1 MAGEAQSARGE
12 WRRHWPLVIASMF
25 GMSVY
30 TVVSYS
36 LGTFIEPLETEFGW
50 SRAQISSGLTIFTLT
65 AVIGAPLM
73 GAAIDRFGTRRI
85 AVGGLFLYALA
96 LSSFSLANGSYAQWL
111 LLWTIFALL
120 ALSIKSVV
128 WSAAVSSVFV
138 NGRGMAIAVVL
149 SGTAISQTLA
159 PYSAAVLIDN
169 FGWRMAYVLIGLGW
183 GGFTLG
189 LVLAF
194 FFDARELGKAA
205 ASAGPKAPAAA
216 RPGGLTLR
224 EALHDQRILRIAAA
238 EVFFSAIASG
248 VMIHMVPILSDA
260 GVDRSRAVEIAAL
273 AGIAGITGKLLAGWL
288 LDKVQGSAVPFTSFA
303 VQALGYFLLLN
314 LFGSLPL
321 LMLGVGVVGFTVGAS
336 LQVTTYLIS
345 RYAGLRNFGKIFGGI
360 TSMMMVGASIGPL
373 LAGYIFD
380 TQGSYTPLLT
390 GAIPVALACSMLF
403 LWLGPYPD
411 YANES

>member
-1 MAGEAQSARGE
+1 MEDKAQSARGE
-12 WRRHWPLVIASMF
+12 WSRHWPLAIASMF

-36 LGTFIEPLETEFGW
+36 LGTFIDPLEKEFGW

-65 AVIGAPLM
+65 AVVGAPLM
-73 GAAIDRFGTRRI
+73 GALIDRLGTRRI
-85 AVGGLFLYALA
+85 AVWGLALYALA

-111 LLWTIFALL
+111 FLWTIFALL

-128 WSAAVSSVFV
+128 WTAAVSSVFI

-159 PYSAAVLIDN
+159 PYSTSLLIDN

-183 GGFTLG
+183 GGFTLV

-194 FFDARELGKAA
+194 FFDARERGKANT
-205 ASAGPKAPAAA
+205 PNMPAAIL
-216 RPGGLTLR
+216 PGGLTLR
-224 EALHDQRILRIAAA
+224 EALHDQRILRIATA

-260 GVDRSRAVEIAAL
+260 GVDRSKAVEIAAI
-273 AGIAGITGKLLAGWL
+273 AGIAGITGKLLTGWL
-288 LDKVQGSAVPFTSFA
+288 LDKVQSSAVPFLSFA
-303 VQALGYFLLLN
+303 VQAVGYFLLLN
-314 LFGSLPL
+314 TFGSLPL
-321 LMLGVGVVGFTVGAS
+321 LMMGVAVIGFTVGAS

-360 TSMMMVGASIGPL
+360 TSVMMVGASIGPL

-390 GAIPVALACSMLF
+390 GAIPVALVCSLLF
-403 LWLGPYPD
+403 LRLGPYPD
-411 YANES
+411 YGRGS

>member
-1 MAGEAQSARGE
+1 MEGGAQSARGE
-12 WRRHWPLVIASMF
+12 WSRHWPLVMASMF

-36 LGTFIEPLETEFGW
+36 LGTFIDPLEREFGW

-65 AVIGAPLM
+65 AVVGAPLM
-73 GAAIDRFGTRRI
+73 GALIDRLGTRRI
-85 AVGGLFLYALA
+85 AVWGLALSALA

-111 LLWTIFALL
+111 FLWTIFALL

-128 WSAAVSSVFV
+128 WSAAVSSVFI

-159 PYSAAVLIDN
+159 PYSASLLIN
-169 FGWRMAYVLIGLGW
+169 TFGWRMAYVLIGLGW
-183 GGFTLG
+183 GGFTLV

-194 FFDARELGKAA
+194 FFDARERGKAA
-205 ASAGPKAPAAA
+205 ISVGAGKPAGTQ
-216 RPGGLTLR
+216 PGGLTLR
-224 EALHDQRILRIAAA
+224 EAMRDQRILRIATA

-248 VMIHMVPILSDA
+248 AMIHMVPILTDA
-260 GVDRSRAVEIAAL
+260 GVIRARAVEIAAI

-288 LDKVQGSAVPFTSFA
+288 LDKVQGSAVPFFSFA

-321 LMLGVGVVGFTVGAS
+321 LMLGVAVVGFTVGAS

-360 TSMMMVGASIGPL
+360 TSMMMTGASIGPL

-380 TQGSYTPLLT
+380 TQESYRPLLT
-390 GAIPVALACSMLF
+390 GAIPVALVCSLLF
-403 LWLGPYPD
+403 LRLGPYPD
-411 YANES
+411 YGTEP

>member
-1 MAGEAQSARGE
+1 MESEAQSARGE
-12 WRRHWPLVIASMF
+12 WSRHWPLVVASMF

-36 LGTFIEPLETEFGW
+36 LGTFIQPLEREFGW

-65 AVIGAPLM
+65 AVVGAPLM
-73 GAAIDRFGTRRI
+73 GALIDRLGTRRI
-85 AVGGLFLYALA
+85 AVWGLALYALA

-111 LLWTIFALL
+111 ILWTIFALL

-128 WSAAVSSVFV
+128 WSAAVSSVFI

-159 PYSAAVLIDN
+159 PYSASVLIDN
-169 FGWRMAYVLIGLGW
+169 FGWRTAYVLIGLGW
-183 GGFTLG
+183 GGFTLA

-194 FFDARELGKAA
+194 FFDARERGKAITPDMP
-205 ASAGPKAPAAA
+205 AGPL
-216 RPGGLTLR
+216 PGGLTLR
-224 EALHDQRILRIAAA
+224 EAMRDQRILRIAIA

-260 GVDRSRAVEIAAL
+260 GVDRSKAVEIAAI
-273 AGIAGITGKLLAGWL
+273 AGMAGITGKLLAGWL
-288 LDKVQGSAVPFTSFA
+288 LDKVQGSAVPFLSFA

-321 LMLGVGVVGFTVGAS
+321 LMLGVAVVGFTVGAS

-360 TSMMMVGASIGPL
+360 TSMMMTGASIGPL
-373 LAGYIFD
+373 LAGYVFD
-380 TQGSYTPLLT
+380 TQGGYAPLLT
-390 GAIPVALACSMLF
+390 GAIPVALVCSLLF
-403 LWLGPYPD
+403 LRLGPYPD
-411 YANES
+411 YAGKS

>member
-288 LDKVQGSAVPFTSFA
+288 LDKVQGSVVPFTSFA

>member
-1 MAGEAQSARGE
+1 M
-12 WRRHWPLVIASMF
+12 
-25 GMSVY
+25 
-30 TVVSYS
+30 
-36 LGTFIEPLETEFGW
+36 
-50 SRAQISSGLTIFTLT
+50 
-65 AVIGAPLM
+65 
-73 GAAIDRFGTRRI
+73 
-85 AVGGLFLYALA
+85 A